1 MNKLNYKLL
10 SYLLVVLA
18 FASFA
23 SAGNYRFQNT
33 SGYDLMFMN
42 GTSRSAINI
51 LNDKGGNV

>member
-1 MNKLNYKLL
+1 MNKLNYKILPFAL
-10 SYLLVVLA
+10 IVLA

-42 GTSRSAINI
+42 GSS
-51 LNDKGGNV
+51 GNVGIGTTEVKNE